1 MLYWVQIV
9 NKLFI
14 FLALLALIV
23 EFSVFLFEHWYLS
36 LCLFLQLSFLVLNL
50 CIHLLHEDS
59 LGFWYKYRNYLIYVP
74 CMLITVLTLLELS
87 LMGVLLQAK
96 LDEAYSQEEQKENQS
111 RLYLS
116 LA

>member
-1 MLYWVQIV
+1 MS

-36 LCLFLQLSFLVLNL
+36 MCLFLQLSFLVLNL
-50 CIHLLHEDS
+50 CLHLLHEDS
-59 LGFWYKYRNYLIYVP
+59 LGFWFKYRIYMIYVP
-74 CMLITVLTLLELS
+74 CVVITVLTLLELS

-96 LDEAYSQEEQKENQS
+96 LDEAYSREEQK
-111 RLYLS
+111 
-116 LA
+116 

>member
-1 MLYWVQIV
+1 MLYWLSIG

-36 LCLFLQLSFLVLNL
+36 MCLFLQLSFLVLNL
-50 CIHLLHEDS
+50 CLHLLHEDS
-59 LGFWYKYRNYLIYVP
+59 LGFWLKYRIYLIYVP
-74 CMLITVLTLLELS
+74 CIVITVVTLLELS

-96 LDEAYSQEEQKENQS
+96 LDEAYSREEQK
-111 RLYLS
+111 
-116 LA
+116 